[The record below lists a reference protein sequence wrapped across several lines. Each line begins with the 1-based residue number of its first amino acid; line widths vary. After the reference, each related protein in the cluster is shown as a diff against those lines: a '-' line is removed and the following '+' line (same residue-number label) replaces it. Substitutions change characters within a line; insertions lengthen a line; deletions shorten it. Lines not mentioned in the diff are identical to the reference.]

1 MPLQKHSLEET
12 YDQVN
17 YTVTDNTYTDDVITI
32 DLDDEDILKDFDI
45 TTHSVVGK
53 LPGDFTVVNTPN
65 TIQTDGIF
73 DNGNIT
79 FYNPWEEFCEYVGID
94 KSQGVEDFKKMCERY
109 PALEKA
115 LEQFQNTYNLVKDDW
130 ETERTAK

>member
-1 MPLQKHSLEET
+1 MPLQKHNLEET

-17 YTVTDNTYTDDVITI
+17 YTITDNTYTDDVITI
-32 DLDDEDILKDFDI
+32 DLDNEDIMRDFDI
-45 TTHSVVGK
+45 TKGPYIGK

-65 TIQTDGIF
+65 SIDAGGIF

-79 FYNPWEEFCEYVGID
+79 LYNSWEEFCEYVGID
-94 KSQGVEDFKKMCERY
+94 KTQGVEDFKKMCERY